1 MFKIEQRSEG
11 FSMAQVALKVIR
23 PLVRASSF
31 LSPGLT
37 GRLAFRLFCTPI
49 GRTKLKPQSPL
60 FKRTETLFATAR
72 MQKVTY
78 GCGFVRSFSFEPGV
92 PSRGTVLMLHGWTGE
107 ARVMAGFIEV
117 MLERGFRVIA
127 PDLPAHGGSS
137 GRQLTFPLAM
147 QALSAVLRPEKPLAG
162 IIAHSFGGSIG
173 MAAIAGGIA
182 GVPPVSA
189 RCFVS
194 IAAPSTM
201 QAYGRQFSDMLGL
214 TRRGHRAFE
223 DQVQAI
229 AGRSMESFS
238 GRDFLA
244 QSRVPSL
251 IIHAPDDKEIP
262 FSDAEDLASAGE
274 HVRLMAAKG
283 HGHRRILLAKD
294 VHAAA
299 ADFIAG

>member
-1 MFKIEQRSEG
+1 
-11 FSMAQVALKVIR
+11 MAQVALKVIR
-23 PLVRASSF
+23 PLVKVSSF
-31 LSPGLT
+31 LSPRLT

-49 GRTKLKPQSPL
+49 GRREPRRGSPQ
-60 FKRTETLFATAR
+60 FQRMEALFAKAR
-72 MQKVTY
+72 AQNVSY
-78 GCGFVRSFSFEPGV
+78 GSGYIRSFTFEPEV
-92 PSRGTVLMLHGWTGE
+92 SSRGTVLMLHGWTGG
-107 ARVMAGFIEV
+107 AFAMAGFIET

-147 QALSAVLRPEKPLAG
+147 EALNALLRNEKPLSG

-182 GVPPVSA
+182 AFPAIST
-189 RCFVS
+189 RRFVS

-201 QAYGRQFSDMLGL
+201 QVYGQQFTRMLGL

-223 DQVQAI
+223 DQVQVI

-238 GRDFLA
+238 GRGFLA
-244 QSRVPSL
+244 QSGVPSL

-262 FSDAEDLASAGE
+262 FSDAEDLAAAGE
-274 HVRLMAAKG
+274 HVRLMPAKG
-283 HGHRRILLAKD
+283 HGHRRILLAREI
-294 VHAAA
+294 HLAA
-299 ADFIAG
+299 ADFITS